1 MHKWLLF
8 LAVLAAA
15 RADDAVLALTI
26 RAQADFDRVEAEPF
40 PGIQDVTRCS
50 QTQAQLLPVARPA
63 ELPLVRFRKG
73 YCELLEARMT
83 RHRGDYQ
90 RAAQDFAQALAAWPA
105 RGVEPLSSG
114 LQVLSAVARLEAG
127 ADAAERDGIRA
138 GLRDALS
145 REACPAGVM
154 SARFCQELVRTGRL
168 WQGWMALGDGDSRAA
183 EEIFREFPDLA
194 WSAWMAGRQALRE
207 HRYTQAA
214 AAFRKTVEAWSREA
228 RYPRPGVLHT
238 LGPPPALEEA
248 TAELGGALY
257 LAGDGQGALSTFETV
272 VKERPEDARA
282 VFFRGLA
289 HQALGQP
296 AAALND
302 YQFASRMAFA
312 HPERRG
318 VAVSGGGGGRVVPG
332 GCRRPARRAPR
343 GVRLGPQGRGG
354 SASVGLPQ
362 AARDPR
368 PPVTAAAAFLPQVC
382 GGWASGVSP
391 QAARDPRPRVTAAAA
406 FLPQGRGGSAS
417 GGLPGAA
424 RDPRPPVTP
433 AATFHPEGCG
443 GSASGGLP
451 QAARAPRPPVTPA
464 AARCVTVAG

>member
-312 HPERRG
+312 HPERPDASAEAHLYRG
-318 VAVSGGGGGRVVPG
+318 VWHFRRKAWAQAENEFASALNAAPGPALRPDIVAWRFLAAV
-332 GCRRPARRAPR
+332 A
-343 GVRLGPQGRGG
+343 GG
-354 SASVGLPQ
+354 SCQ
-362 AARDPR
+362 AAAAGLRDALPAASGWVPKAEAEALLSACPR
-368 PPVTAAAAFLPQVC
+368 PPGTL
-382 GGWASGVSP
+382 
-391 QAARDPRPRVTAAAA
+391 
-406 FLPQGRGGSAS
+406 GR
-417 GGLPGAA
+417 
-424 RDPRPPVTP
+424 
-433 AATFHPEGCG
+433 
-443 GSASGGLP
+443 
-451 QAARAPRPPVTPA
+451 Q
-464 AARCVTVAG
+464 